1 MLRHS
6 GDVDA
11 YTRTRHSL
19 HGVAEC
25 ILAGPQYLSAGTIR
39 LRVLQAGFATVADPV
54 VRVSGTD
61 LVAAD
66 GRRIPLRGRLSDIA
80 ADAGL
85 AAVVPDLYGDH
96 AEVGPADDVEVDAR
110 EAARLSSWLARGEAA
125 LALVSPASQRVL
137 WPEHFDLAVTVDEVN
152 LGVSPGDGHHPGPY
166 AYVGPWDAD
175 DLHRTD
181 DHPYWNAAF
190 GATLDEPAGVD
201 AEAIA
206 RFFRAGMVRVRQAR
220 RSTDH

>member
-1 MLRHS
+1 M
-6 GDVDA
+6 GGVDLYA
-11 YTRTRHSL
+11 RTRHSL

-25 ILAGPQYLSAGTIR
+25 ILAGPQYRNSGTIR

-61 LVAAD
+61 LVAAG
-66 GRRIPLRGRLSDIA
+66 GRRIPLQGRMSDIA
-80 ADAGL
+80 AEAGL
-85 AAVVPDLYGDH
+85 AAVVPDLYSDH

-125 LALVSPASQRVL
+125 LALVAPASQRVL
-137 WPEHFDLAVTVDEVN
+137 WPEHFDLAVTVEEVN
-152 LGVSPGDGHHPGPY
+152 LGVSPGDEHRRGPY

-175 DLHRTD
+175 ELLRAD
-181 DHPYWNAAF
+181 DHPFWNATF
-190 GATLDEPAGVD
+190 GATLDEPAAVD